1 MDSLKTLHE
10 PMDNGTTV
18 IARNDKPSSSVK
30 EVTDINDNSGSNN
43 RTASSAVNS
52 NDSTCMPSAEKA
64 TALGDK
70 SAAASSTL
78 TVPTSTKEQSQP
90 QQATTAISGP
100 VDTSNTSGAVSSQEA
115 KVERA
120 SAQNVTPALCSV
132 PTAETSDKQEDN
144 AVLPLPGQEMTAS
157 ESTQLQTQTPT
168 DGPETAPSSK
178 LGARFSV
185 NLSGVGLPSMASNL
199 GLTQANSE
207 RAADMAQDLK
217 KNMVNMWHAW
227 FPTPSP
233 SSSAAASSTSSPG
246 AGTPVADTAAALRS
260 PTSGT
265 QSLSHLPAQQQRPA
279 KTQRMNSYTLG
290 SKAGSESAKSLSSQ
304 AASSSSRGYSLDIP
318 NRSTAGS
325 PVAPQK
331 NVQLKSLTQDTNIT
345 QVVHE
350 ANDPIAAQSSTC
362 APPPSNL
369 NNGPI
374 YLMGKLYP
382 PSSTQWSDFQ
392 RDFTSGLI
400 WCTYRHSYSP
410 IRPSNFT
417 TDVGWGCMLRS
428 GQGLLANALAI
439 QFLGRG
445 WNKPVP
451 GDATWDIYVR
461 ILSWFLDDMNAK
473 SPFSVHRIALLGKQL
488 GKNIGEWFGPSTTSQ
503 VTKALVHNFP
513 ESGLS
518 VYVTTDGVV
527 YKDQVE
533 EVATLKNKGSF
544 GHLLILV
551 TIRLGI
557 DKLNPIYNDAIKATF
572 EFPQSLGIAGGR
584 PSSSYYFVGY
594 QGNDLFY
601 LDPHH
606 SRCIV
611 ETKDLNE
618 YTAEDLATYH
628 CETIRKIDI
637 NAIDPSMLLA
647 FYCRDRAEFD
657 AFCERVKA
665 LNARPGMGSSIFAI
679 GEKAPD
685 YGDDDDGHLLSVA
698 DEEDDDLE
706 LIL

>member
-1 MDSLKTLHE
+1 
-10 PMDNGTTV
+10 
-18 IARNDKPSSSVK
+18 
-30 EVTDINDNSGSNN
+30 
-43 RTASSAVNS
+43 
-52 NDSTCMPSAEKA
+52 MPSDKEA

-70 SAAASSTL
+70 CAAASSTL
-78 TVPTSTKEQSQP
+78 TVPASTKEQSQP
-90 QQATTAISGP
+90 QQATTAIPGP
-100 VDTSNTSGAVSSQEA
+100 VDTPNTSGVVSGQET
-115 KVERA
+115 KVEKA
-120 SAQNVTPALCSV
+120 SAQNVTSALGTVSA
-132 PTAETSDKQEDN
+132 TETSDKQQDN
-144 AVLPLPGQEMTAS
+144 AALPLPGQEVTAS
-157 ESTQLQTQTPT
+157 ESTQLEAQPPT
-168 DGPETAPSSK
+168 DGPEAAPSSK
-178 LGARFSV
+178 LGPRFSV

-207 RAADMAQDLK
+207 RASDMAQDLK
-217 KNMVNMWHAW
+217 KNVVNMWHAW

-233 SSSAAASSTSSPG
+233 SSSAAASSSSSPR
-246 AGTPVADTAAALRS
+246 AGTPTADTAAALRS

-265 QSLSHLPAQQQRPA
+265 QSLSHLPAQQQQQQQQRPA
-279 KTQRMNSYTLG
+279 KTQRMNSYTMG
-290 SKAGSESAKSLSSQ
+290 SKTGSESLKTLSGQS
-304 AASSSSRGYSLDIP
+304 ASPSSRGYSLDIP

-325 PVAPQK
+325 PVALPK
-331 NVQLKSLTQDTNIT
+331 NVQSEPLTQDTNTI
-345 QVVHE
+345 QIVHE
-350 ANDPIAAQSSTC
+350 ANDPIAARSSTC
-362 APPPSNL
+362 APPPLNL

-374 YLMGKLYP
+374 YLMGKFYP
-382 PSSTQWSDFQ
+382 ASPTQWADFQ

-400 WCTYRHSYSP
+400 WCTYRHNYSP

-417 TDVGWGCMLRS
+417 TDAGWGCMLRS
-428 GQGLLANALAI
+428 GQGLLANALMV

-461 ILSWFLDDMNAK
+461 VLSWFLDDMNAK

-513 ESGLS
+513 ESGLG

-527 YKDQVE
+527 YRDQVE
-533 EVATLKNKGSF
+533 EAATLKNKGSF

-606 SRCIV
+606 SRCVV
-611 ETKDLNE
+611 ETKDLND

-628 CETIRKIDI
+628 CDTIRKIDI

-657 AFCERVKA
+657 AFCERVKE